1 MVLSK
6 SDIINGTDSYQEVE
20 IKSANDTIYVRPLSI
35 GEIHQIQEM
44 KDKALGDY
52 IANQKGASR
61 RRVKETLEAQAKIN
75 VGKQTVASNKA
86 DVRTVLWGLDNEG
99 NDDKYTEE
107 DINHMDST
115 IFEEILEHVKRI
127 SHMED
132 EDVEKD
138 VDTFPE
144 DE

>member
-1 MVLSK
+1 
-6 SDIINGTDSYQEVE
+6 
-20 IKSANDTIYVRPLSI
+20 
-35 GEIHQIQEM
+35 
-44 KDKALGDY
+44 
-52 IANQKGASR
+52 
-61 RRVKETLEAQAKIN
+61 VKETLEAQAKIN